1 MDSRASFQTTPQS
14 LVRPSP
20 MTNGSAP
27 LIQAI
32 NVKKTYG
39 HSPNEF
45 QALRGVSLDIHQGE
59 NIAIIGKSGSGKS
72 TLMHLLAALDKP
84 TSGEIRFDGRNI
96 VDLSKTQLAH
106 LRGEAYG
113 FIFQQFF
120 LLPRLSVM
128 ENVTLPLKIVGMAQ
142 QKRDQLGMQAL
153 DLVDLSNKARNRATD
168 LSGGQKQRVAIARA
182 LVGSPKILFADEPTG
197 NLDSTT
203 GKQIIDFL
211 FKINRER
218 GQTLIVVT
226 HDMEFARQ
234 FQRHVLIVDGQI
246 AQG

>member
-1 MDSRASFQTTPQS
+1 MERPFSTTPQAQAQY
-14 LVRPSP
+14 PTMP
-20 MTNGSAP
+20 NGSAP

-32 NVKKTYG
+32 DVKKMYG
-39 HSPNEF
+39 HAPNEF
-45 QALRGVSLDIHQGE
+45 QALRGVSLDIQQGE

-84 TSGEIRFDGRNI
+84 TSGEIRFDGRNTM
-96 VDLSKTQLAH
+96 DLSGTQLAQ
-106 LRGEAYG
+106 LRGEAFG

-120 LLPRLSVM
+120 LLPRLSVL
-128 ENVTLPLKIVGMAQ
+128 ENVTLPLKIAGMLQ
-142 QKRDQLGMQAL
+142 QKHDELGKQAL
-153 DLVDLSNKARNRATD
+153 DLVDLTAKAKNKATD

-203 GKQIIDFL
+203 GKQIMDFL

-226 HDMEFARQ
+226 HDMEFARL